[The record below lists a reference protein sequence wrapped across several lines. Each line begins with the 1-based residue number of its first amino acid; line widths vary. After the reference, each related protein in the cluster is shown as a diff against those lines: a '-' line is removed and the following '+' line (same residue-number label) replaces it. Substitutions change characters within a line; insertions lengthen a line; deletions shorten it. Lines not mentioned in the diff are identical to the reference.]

1 VLRGLWKLFP
11 FVLIPFKW
19 RRVLAEKSSARSFC
33 VERLLCILREIHG
46 AYVQLTAEKGRIQLD
61 PL

>member
-1 VLRGLWKLFP
+1 MLRGLWKLFP

-19 RRVLAEKSSARSFC
+19 RRVLAEKSSTRSYC

-46 AYVQLTAEKGRIQLD
+46 LMFN
-61 PL
+61 